1 MRKEVEKQKE
11 LVKKAKAKRDKYLA
25 DKKALETNKAEL
37 ERANKELDAA
47 KKRLEKAHKSLQLI
61 ETGLRK
67 GYRKAQDTIKQFRI
81 DFRTLQAEKAQA
93 DLHAVNLTNWGLAL
107 RRTAQEQYKVYQKVT
122 EFFGDGYEFG
132 EPARRQTLPA
142 QPAAP

>member
-1 MRKEVEKQKE
+1 MDAENTTLNDNV
-11 LVKKAKAKRDKYLA
+11 RDLNTKMA
-25 DKKALETNKAEL
+25 RNTTHI
-37 ERANKELDAA
+37 R
-47 KKRLEKAHKSLQLI
+47 
-61 ETGLRK
+61 
-67 GYRKAQDTIKQFRI
+67 
-81 DFRTLQAEKAQA
+81 
-93 DLHAVNLTNWGLAL
+93 NLTAWGLEL

>member
-1 MRKEVEKQKE
+1 M
-11 LVKKAKAKRDKYLA
+11 
-25 DKKALETNKAEL
+25 KALNKI
-37 ERANKELDAA
+37 
-47 KKRLEKAHKSLQLI
+47 KKSQ
-61 ETGLRK
+61 
-67 GYRKAQDTIKQFRI
+67 I
-81 DFRTLQAEKAQA
+81 DFRNLQAEKARG
-93 DLHAVNLTNWGLAL
+93 DLHARNLTAWGLEL